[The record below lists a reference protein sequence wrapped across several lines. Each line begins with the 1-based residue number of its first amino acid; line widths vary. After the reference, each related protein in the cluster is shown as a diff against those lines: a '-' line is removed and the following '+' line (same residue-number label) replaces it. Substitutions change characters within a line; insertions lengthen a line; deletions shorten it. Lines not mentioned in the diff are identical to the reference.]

1 MIDKLIK
8 CNRCGGDCCYEYEA
22 AENIKTYSCMG
33 CGFLSNSLMKEGEE
47 FLVEQLQTLPELYKD
62 LLFTDKNGLKWFPS
76 TVNIQELGM
85 VFVQGT
91 NKIDW
96 GWAAAR
102 SVVVKEDEKE
112 KYPIPGRKGE
122 FYKMRVDMSTL
133 KHFGQLGYQDA
144 LSYIKVIPE

>member
-1 MIDKLIK
+1 MTDNLIK
-8 CNRCGGDCCYEYEA
+8 CNKCGGDCCYEYEA
-22 AENIKTYSCMG
+22 AEGIKTYQCMG
-33 CGFLSNSLMKEGEE
+33 CGFISNSLMKEGEE
-47 FLVEQLQTLPELYKD
+47 FYTQQLEALPELYKD
-62 LLFTDKNGLKWFPS
+62 LIYTDKNGLKWFPS

-91 NKIDW
+91 NNIDW

-102 SVVVKEDEKE
+102 SVLVKDDEKE